1 MMSNIPGAA
10 TVEQTV
16 DTLSNRETW
25 AGVGGVVVANLIG
38 ATLVM
43 LPFYKLGRTWGNATR
58 LAVTLGL
65 GSIML
70 NRSAKMK
77 DPGFEF
83 AEKVGGIVLIG
94 YGIGQGLALLN
105 VPGFRTIGGLM
116 LGPDIKNAEA
126 LAQSGSGSVIGQE
139 GIYADGTAY
148 SFSDIKNAEGMGS
161 MTDPATPTE
170 SDSAMVELDEGTS
183 IPADTGTQEPFVAAT
198 LSMMH
203 RGMGEEPM
211 YSHTVPAPMGH
222 GVTFNLGAE
231 TTTEY
236 MEDDFGVVPS
246 GGVEQNFGGVAQ
258 PSTVESPAEE
268 AVGAYINSVDVGGA
282 IAEGLGGRNAF
293 VASRYP
299 GGASTQPPV
308 TYGAETHT
316 LTVPG
321 RAYAAQTGSV
331 YDEFGA
337 YSKPGT
343 SAEADPM
350 LSFAMPS
357 AGTSGRGVTFW
368 TAENVKTGTMGRHMS
383 SAEGV
388 GSVMGQIN

>member
-1 MMSNIPGAA
+1 MMSNIPGAGV
-10 TVEQTV
+10 VEGTV
-16 DTLSNRETW
+16 DTLSDRETW
-25 AGVGGVVVANLIG
+25 AGVGGVIVANLIG
-38 ATLVM
+38 ATMVM
-43 LPFYKLGRTWGNATR
+43 LPFYKLGRTWGNITR
-58 LAVTLGL
+58 VGVTLGL
-65 GSIML
+65 GSVML
-70 NRSAKMK
+70 NRSTKMK

-116 LGPDIKNAEA
+116 LGPDIKNAES
-126 LAQSGSGSVIGQE
+126 LAQSGSGNVIGQE

-148 SFSDIKNAEGMGS
+148 SFSDIKNAEG
-161 MTDPATPTE
+161 D
-170 SDSAMVELDEGTS
+170 DAMVEMDEGTS

-203 RGMGEEPM
+203 RGMGQEPM
-211 YSHTVPAPMGH
+211 YSHTVPSPMGH
-222 GVTFNLGAE
+222 GVAFNLGAE
-231 TTTEY
+231 TTTQY
-236 MEDDFGVVPS
+236 MEDDFGVVPT
-246 GGVEQNFGGVAQ
+246 GGVEQNYGGVAQ
-258 PSTVESPAEE
+258 PSTVESPVEE
-268 AVGAYINSVDVGGA
+268 EVGAYINSVDVGGA

-299 GGASTQPPV
+299 GGSSTQPPV
-308 TYGAETHT
+308 SYGAETAT

-321 RAYAAQTGSV
+321 RAYATQTGSI
-331 YDEFGA
+331 YDEFGS
-337 YSKPGT
+337 YVKPGT

-368 TAENVKTGTMGRHMS
+368 TAENVKSGTLGRHMS

>member
-1 MMSNIPGAA
+1 MMSNIPGAGV
-10 TVEQTV
+10 VEGTV
-16 DTLSNRETW
+16 DTLSDRETW
-25 AGVGGVVVANLIG
+25 AGVGGVIVANLIG
-38 ATLVM
+38 ATMVM
-43 LPFYKLGRTWGNATR
+43 LPFYKLGRTWGNITR
-58 LAVTLGL
+58 VGVTLGL
-65 GSIML
+65 GSVML
-70 NRSAKMK
+70 NRSTKMK

-126 LAQSGSGSVIGQE
+126 LAQSGSGNVIGQE

-148 SFSDIKNAEGMGS
+148 SFSDIKNAEG
-161 MTDPATPTE
+161 D
-170 SDSAMVELDEGTS
+170 DAMVEMDEGTS

-203 RGMGEEPM
+203 RGMGQEPM
-211 YSHTVPAPMGH
+211 YSHTVPSPMGH
-222 GVTFNLGAE
+222 GVAFNLGAE
-231 TTTEY
+231 TTTQY
-236 MEDDFGVVPS
+236 MEDDFGVVPT
-246 GGVEQNFGGVAQ
+246 GGVEQNYGGVAQ
-258 PSTVESPAEE
+258 PSTVESPVEE
-268 AVGAYINSVDVGGA
+268 EVGAYINSVDVGGA

-299 GGASTQPPV
+299 GGSSTQPPV
-308 TYGAETHT
+308 SYGAETAT

-321 RAYAAQTGSV
+321 RAYAAQTGSI
-331 YDEFGA
+331 YDEFGS
-337 YSKPGT
+337 YVKPGT

-368 TAENVKTGTMGRHMS
+368 TAENVKSGTLGRHMS

>member
-1 MMSNIPGAA
+1 
-10 TVEQTV
+10 
-16 DTLSNRETW
+16 
-25 AGVGGVVVANLIG
+25 
-38 ATLVM
+38 
-43 LPFYKLGRTWGNATR
+43 
-58 LAVTLGL
+58 
-65 GSIML
+65 
-70 NRSAKMK
+70 MK

-116 LGPDIKNAEA
+116 LGPEIKNAEA

-148 SFSDIKNAEGMGS
+148 SFSDIKNAEG
-161 MTDPATPTE
+161 D
-170 SDSAMVELDEGTS
+170 DAMVEMDEGTS

-222 GVTFNLGAE
+222 GATFNLGAE
-231 TTTEY
+231 TTTQY
-236 MEDDFGVVPS
+236 MEDDFGVVPT
-246 GGVEQNFGGVAQ
+246 GGVDQNFGGVAQ
-258 PSTVESPAEE
+258 PSTVESPMEE
-268 AVGAYINSVDVGGA
+268 DVGAYINSVDVGGA
-282 IAEGLGGRNAF
+282 VAEGLGGRNAF

-308 TYGAETHT
+308 SYGAETKT

-337 YSKPGT
+337 YMKPGT

>member
-1 MMSNIPGAA
+1 MLSSIPGAG
-10 TVEQTV
+10 VIDETV
-16 DTLSNRETW
+16 DTLSSRETW
-25 AGVGGVVVANLIG
+25 AGIGGVVVANLIG
-38 ATLVM
+38 ATMVM
-43 LPFYKLGRTWGNATR
+43 LPFYKLGRTWGNVTR

-70 NRSAKMK
+70 NRSSKMK

-94 YGIGQGLALLN
+94 YGIGQSLALLN
-105 VPGFRTIGGLM
+105 VPGFRTLGGLM
-116 LGPDIKNAEA
+116 LGPEIKNAES

-148 SFSDIKNAEGMGS
+148 SFSDIKNAES
-161 MTDPATPTE
+161 MDPDTPTE
-170 SDSAMVELDEGTS
+170 TDAAMVELDEGTS

-203 RGMGEEPM
+203 RGMGKEPM
-211 YSHTVPAPMGH
+211 YSHTVPSPMGH
-222 GVTFNLGAE
+222 GVAFNLGAE
-231 TTTEY
+231 TTTQY
-236 MEDDFGVVPS
+236 MEDDFGVVPT
-246 GGVEQNFGGVAQ
+246 GGVEQNYGGVAQ
-258 PSTVESPAEE
+258 PSTVESPAEQE
-268 AVGAYINSVDVGGA
+268 VGAYINSVDVGGA

-308 TYGAETHT
+308 SYGAETAT
-316 LTVPG
+316 MTVPG
-321 RAYAAQTGSV
+321 RAYATQTGSI
-331 YDEFGA
+331 YDEFGS
-337 YSKPGT
+337 YMKPGT
-343 SAEADPM
+343 SAEENPM

-357 AGTSGRGVTFW
+357 AGNSGRGVTFW
-368 TAENVKTGTMGRHMS
+368 TAEGTSKGTMGRHMS

>member
-16 DTLSNRETW
+16 DTLSDRETW
-25 AGVGGVVVANLIG
+25 AGIGGVVVANLIG
-38 ATLVM
+38 ATMVM

-70 NRSAKMK
+70 NRSAKGS

-126 LAQSGSGSVIGQE
+126 LPQSGSGSVIGQE

-148 SFSDIKNAEGMGS
+148 SFSDIKNAEG
-161 MTDPATPTE
+161 DE
-170 SDSAMVELDEGTS
+170 EMVEMDEGTS
-183 IPADTGTQEPFVAAT
+183 IPADTGTNEPFVAAT

-211 YSHTVPAPMGH
+211 YSHTVPSPLGH

-231 TTTEY
+231 TTDEY
-236 MEDDFGVVPS
+236 MEGDYGVVPT
-246 GGVEQNFGGVAQ
+246 GGVDQNFGGVAQ

-268 AVGAYINSVDVGGA
+268 EVGAYINSVDVGGA

-308 TYGAETHT
+308 SYGAETKT

-337 YSKPGT
+337 YIKPGT
-343 SAEADPM
+343 SAEANPM

-357 AGTSGRGVTFW
+357 AGTSGHGVTFW

>member
-1 MMSNIPGAA
+1 MMSNIPGAGV
-10 TVEQTV
+10 VEGTV
-16 DTLSNRETW
+16 DTLSDRETW
-25 AGVGGVVVANLIG
+25 AGVGGVIVANLIG
-38 ATLVM
+38 ATMVM
-43 LPFYKLGRTWGNATR
+43 LPFYKLGRTWGNVTR

-65 GSIML
+65 GSVML

-116 LGPDIKNAEA
+116 LGPDIKNAES

-148 SFSDIKNAEGMGS
+148 SFSDIKNAEG
-161 MTDPATPTE
+161 D
-170 SDSAMVELDEGTS
+170 DAMVEMDEGTS

-222 GVTFNLGAE
+222 GATFNLGAE
-231 TTTEY
+231 TTTQY
-236 MEDDFGVVPS
+236 MEDDFGVVPT
-246 GGVEQNFGGVAQ
+246 GGVDQNFGGVAQ
-258 PSTVESPAEE
+258 PSTVESPMEE
-268 AVGAYINSVDVGGA
+268 DVGAYINSVDVGGA

-308 TYGAETHT
+308 SYGAETKT

-337 YSKPGT
+337 YMKPGT

-388 GSVMGQIN
+388 GSVTGQIN